1 MKAIID
7 ITADGVDVSLTR
19 YGNDT
24 AIVYLSYRGNENSR
38 IYDIDLQAK
47 TIFVSH
53 VHSKEGV
60 TFEQAYELHCIH
72 GYSPCAGVDIQ
83 LYYDLAN
90 STLNIVQIDHNNIIE
105 RK

>member
-7 ITADGVDVSLTR
+7 VRADGLDVSLTR

-24 AIVYLSYRGNENSR
+24 AIVYMSYRGSELSY
-38 IYDIDLQAK
+38 IYDIDLKAK
-47 TIFVSH
+47 TIVVSY
-53 VHSKEGV
+53 VHTKEGV
-60 TFEQAYELHCIH
+60 TFEQAYGLRCIH
-72 GYSPCAGVDIQ
+72 GYSPCSGVDVQ

-90 STLNIVQIDHNNIIE
+90 STLNIVQIDLNNIIE